1 MILFHHPATHP
12 QNTPIPLF
20 IAYWRLLVVFDIWCW
35 GGLIKKLNGA
45 KRKTVPDNPERSPK
59 KNSIMKRTP
68 YSFNAIT
75 VPKIISAFA

>member
-35 GGLIKKLNGA
+35 GGYLNDLTSIRVGYHTLVYLLIPVNLA
-45 KRKTVPDNPERSPK
+45 IFVLVKREKW
-59 KNSIMKRTP
+59 
-68 YSFNAIT
+68 
-75 VPKIISAFA
+75 